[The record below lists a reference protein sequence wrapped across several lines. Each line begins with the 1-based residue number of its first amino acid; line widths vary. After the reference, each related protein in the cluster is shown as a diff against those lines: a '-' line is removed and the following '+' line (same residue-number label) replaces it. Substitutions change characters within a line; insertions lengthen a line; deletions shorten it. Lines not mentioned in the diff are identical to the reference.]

1 MSLFSRVVE
10 ALETAARLVPARASH
25 AVALERF
32 LAAHRPSHLPADTD
46 GLIAADLPAPR
57 PALVSIV
64 ILTLD
69 GAAMLRTLL
78 ASLERFNTW
87 PDIEIILVDHG
98 SDNETKDVVAAAS
111 AKFHIRH
118 VRPGRN
124 HSFAFSCN
132 RGAQMARGE
141 IVLFLNN
148 DIELTEDVVPRIVAG
163 VQATGGL
170 VGIKLL
176 HKHRDGQ
183 ATPHPQIG
191 VRFRWNLR
199 QGWTMPYDAT
209 PTPRDGLRAH
219 QPCRMPA
226 VTAAVLACDRAQ
238 FLQMG
243 GFCEVYLYAYEDVDL
258 CLKAAA
264 RFDLP
269 LIVLNDVSAVHLMG
283 ATRTKRAKLRRRIR
297 WNAHSRGIFRARYGY
312 RARRLAWAGL
322 FAAGGFEWGR
332 RPVVALLADRNDKA
346 AHTAMGALAGA
357 AAEFVLLKTRG
368 LKRYDLF
375 GCDLVLSR
383 SPRLPLSRARNL
395 SPMAITVGWAHDGD
409 DAWQADTAAFDI
421 MLASRGDRAAILTEA
436 LGRPVIA
443 IGDRPLDVAL
453 RDAVADF
460 LQNRFRIVILASADR
475 SDAAAR
481 ISAVLRAAGH
491 AVRMGAAHGRH
502 PISLRDDVALWLT
515 PPGTVDLPA
524 DAMHVAAFEPVPG
537 QPIACDI
544 QVESLGDD
552 LQAWFD
558 RLMLEI
564 CAAHRTR
571 MTGPED
577 LPLEDLSLADDRN
590 PASNWHG
597 RPDPTAHLIDAS

>member
-32 LAAHRPSHLPADTD
+32 LAAHRPPRLPADTD
-46 GLIAADLPAPR
+46 GLIAGDLPAPR

-78 ASLERFNTW
+78 ASLEQFNTW

-98 SDNETKDVVAAAS
+98 TDNETKDVVAAAS
-111 AKFHIRH
+111 TKFHIRH

-132 RGAQMARGE
+132 RGAQIARGE

-148 DIELTEDVVPRIVAG
+148 DIELIEDIVPRIVAG

-176 HKHRDGQ
+176 PEYRDGQ
-183 ATPHPQIG
+183 AVPHRQIG

-199 QGWTMPYDAT
+199 QGWTVPYDAT
-209 PTPRDGLRAH
+209 PGPRDGLRAR
-219 QPCRMPA
+219 QPCHMPA
-226 VTAAVLACDRAQ
+226 VTGAVLACNRTQ

-243 GFCEVYLYAYEDVDL
+243 GFCENYLYAYEDVDL
-258 CLKAAA
+258 CLKAAT

-269 LIVLNDVSAVHLMG
+269 LVALNDVSAVHLMG
-283 ATRTKRAKLRRRIR
+283 ATRTKRAKLRRRMR
-297 WNAHSRGIFRARYGY
+297 WHAHSRSMFRARYGY
-312 RARRLAWAGL
+312 RTRRLAWAGL
-322 FAAGGFEWGR
+322 FGAGGFDWGR
-332 RPVVALLADRNDKA
+332 RPAVAVLANRDDEA
-346 AHTAMGALAGA
+346 APAATNALAGEV
-357 AAEFVLLKTRG
+357 AEFALLKTAG

-383 SPRLPLSRARNL
+383 SPRLPLSRVRNL
-395 SPMAITVGWAHDGD
+395 SPIAITVGWAHDGD
-409 DAWQADTAAFDI
+409 DAWQAGAPAFDI
-421 MLASRGDRAAILTEA
+421 MLASGGDRAAILTET
-436 LGRPVIA
+436 LGRPVVA
-443 IGDRPLDVAL
+443 IGDRPFEAAL

-475 SDAAAR
+475 SDAATR
-481 ISAVLRAAGH
+481 ISAVLKAAGH
-491 AVRMGAAHGRH
+491 AVRTKAAHGGRS
-502 PISLRDDVALWLT
+502 ISMRDDVALWLT
-515 PPGTVDLPA
+515 PPGAVELPA
-524 DAMHVAAFEPVPG
+524 DTIHIAAFEPVPG

-544 QVESLGDD
+544 QVEPLGDD
-552 LQAWFD
+552 MEAWFD
-558 RLMLEI
+558 RLMQEI
-564 CAAHRTR
+564 GAAHRKR
-571 MTGPED
+571 MAGPGD
-577 LPLEDLSLADDRN
+577 LPLEDMSLADDGN

-597 RPDPTAHLIDAS
+597 RPDPTANLIDAS